1 MQRSEQTT
9 CRNLVRAS
17 GGRPHAAHES
27 SPVDARAHVRF
38 CPSLPVSPRPRR
50 VLCCPSEHPKGA
62 NSAASPVPA
71 SRVASHA
78 SGPSISQR
86 ITATPIV
93 DRAATPTSAREKR
106 TLCTPPAESA
116 TALPHIQI
124 PAESATACP
133 PSYKCGKNGNHL
145 AAHSD
150 SGKNG
155 TPHRHLREFRQNRQP
170 HRGLQ
175 RNRQPRIMGAQSNV
189 RIPAESATAA
199 PKNRNSGRIGN
210 RRAKKSKFRQNRQL
224 FSLPPAAPP
233 VPRSPLS
240 PCENLVFRQN
250 RQPPLPSPR
259 TERATHR
266 GVACSHAEAG
276 RGQGEAR
283 GEIPIPC
290 RDRAS
295 QRLCSQCVSR
305 HITTARESPRYAR
318 FLRAT

>member
-189 RIPAESATAA
+189 RIPAESATSA

-210 RRAKKSKFRQNRQL
+210 SSRFLQPLRPFRDL
-224 FSLPPAAPP
+224 
-233 VPRSPLS
+233 
-240 PCENLVFRQN
+240 
-250 RQPPLPSPR
+250 
-259 TERATHR
+259 
-266 GVACSHAEAG
+266 
-276 RGQGEAR
+276 
-283 GEIPIPC
+283 
-290 RDRAS
+290 
-295 QRLCSQCVSR
+295 
-305 HITTARESPRYAR
+305 R
-318 FLRAT
+318 FLRAKISYSGRIGNRLSPRRARRGLPAAASRALTRRRNGARARPGVRSLFPAAIAPASVFVASVYHDISPQPAKAHGMPGSFGLPELT

>member
-38 CPSLPVSPRPRR
+38 CPSLPVSPRPHR
-50 VLCCPSEHPKGA
+50 VLCCPSGHPKGA

-78 SGPSISQR
+78 SGPNISQR
-86 ITATPIV
+86 ISATPIV

-116 TALPHIQI
+116 TTLPHIQI

-133 PSYKCGKNGNHL
+133 PSHKCGKNGNHL

-150 SGKNG
+150 SGRIG

-170 HRGLQ
+170 L
-175 RNRQPRIMGAQSNV
+175 
-189 RIPAESATAA
+189 
-199 PKNRNSGRIGN
+199 
-210 RRAKKSKFRQNRQL
+210 
-224 FSLPPAAPP
+224 
-233 VPRSPLS
+233 
-240 PCENLVFRQN
+240 
-250 RQPPLPSPR
+250 LPSPR
-259 TERATHR
+259 TERAARR